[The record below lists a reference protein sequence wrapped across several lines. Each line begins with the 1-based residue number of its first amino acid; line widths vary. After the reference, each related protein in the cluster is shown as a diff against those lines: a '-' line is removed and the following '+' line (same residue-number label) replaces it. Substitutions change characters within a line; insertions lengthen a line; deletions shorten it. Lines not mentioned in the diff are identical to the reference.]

1 MNSFF
6 TQKPTE
12 LKLFTHLIS
21 TFWCDLWAIFSL
33 MGWAKFWALQMFEY
47 MWTLLKSN
55 YFIFSLL
62 HITLVQHRG
71 RPWAFRFI
79 LSVPRHAHKVIG
91 GEDPSFVRP
100 PRQSDLATLAFGSDS
115 LPSNLSPIGFDGAD
129 LPKILKNSGTGD
141 SVASIYPL
149 QVWILFDISLLNL
162 KLKSE
167 SLSDNRCKGQF
178 VESVAYI

>member
-1 MNSFF
+1 
-6 TQKPTE
+6 
-12 LKLFTHLIS
+12 
-21 TFWCDLWAIFSL
+21 
-33 MGWAKFWALQMFEY
+33 MGWAKFWVLEMLEY
-47 MWTLLKSN
+47 MWTCCKSN

-79 LSVPRHAHKVIG
+79 LSVPIHAQKAIDD
-91 GEDPSFVRP
+91 EDPSFFRP
-100 PRQSDLATLAFGSDS
+100 LRQFDLATLAFRSNS
-115 LPSNLSPIGFDGAD
+115 LSSNLCPIGFDDAY
-129 LPKILKNSGTGD
+129 LPKILKNLGTGD
-141 SVASIYPL
+141 SIASIYPF